1 MCGIVGITSTKN
13 VSTSI
18 LNSLRK
24 LEYRGYDSAGI
35 ATLERGII
43 KEVKCEGRVDVL
55 ENNLSKQKIDGNIG
69 IGHVRWAT
77 HGVPSTVNAHPH
89 SSDKVS
95 VVHNGIIENSTIL
108 KKLLI
113 NKGYV
118 FKSQTDTEVIVHL
131 ITDYLKKNNLKNSII
146 KMLKKVHGSFAL
158 GIIFQD
164 QPDLIVGA
172 RRGSP
177 LAVGYGPNE
186 NYLGSDS
193 YALKSMTNK
202 VTYLGDSEFCI
213 IKKDG
218 VEFFDEEG
226 NKINKKVLELSKND
240 NQYEKGDY
248 KHFMAKEIDE
258 QPTTIKNCVNEYINK
273 ISNSIN
279 IYNFP
284 WKDKD
289 ISSILLIGCGTAYH
303 SCLMAKYWFE
313 QITSLDVNVDI
324 ASEFRY
330 RKNRFK
336 KDCLYIFVSQ
346 SGETADTYAALDL
359 CNKNKVKTCSI
370 VNVVESS
377 IARDSKF
384 VLPIHC
390 GPEIGVA
397 STKAFLGQMLVLYI
411 LCIKLAYER
420 RDIDKNIFSLKVKS
434 LLELSKNVK
443 KTLLTEDQI
452 QLVCKSFVDAKGSMF
467 LGRGFSYPIALEGA
481 LKLKELAYV
490 HAEGYPA
497 GEMKHGPLALIE
509 DGMPV
514 VVLAPRDEY
523 FKKTISNM
531 QEVIARGAKVLLITN
546 KSKNE
551 VVHENIWQSIEV
563 ENTNDDLLPFL
574 ITIPLQK
581 LAYHSA
587 LNKGYDIDKP
597 RNLAKSVTV
606 E

>member
-1 MCGIVGITSTKN
+1 MCGIIGITSNKL
-13 VSTSI
+13 VSSPI
-18 LNSLRK
+18 INSLKK

-35 ATLERGII
+35 ATIDAGFI
-43 KEVKCEGRVDVL
+43 KEVKWEGRVESL
-55 ENNLSKQKIDGNIG
+55 EEAVSKSKLTGNVG

-77 HGVPSTVNAHPH
+77 HGIPNTINAHPH
-89 SSDKVS
+89 SSENVS
-95 VVHNGIIENSTIL
+95 VVHNGIIENSTLL
-108 KKLLI
+108 KKFLV
-113 NKGYV
+113 NKGHK

-131 ITDYLKKNNLKNSII
+131 ITEYLKKDKLKDAII
-146 KMLKKVHGSFAL
+146 KVLKKLHGSFAL
-158 GIIFQD
+158 GIIFKD
-164 QPDLIVGA
+164 NPNLIIGA

-177 LAVGYGPNE
+177 LAVGYGPGE

-202 VTYLGDSEFCI
+202 ISYLNDGEFCI
-213 IKKDG
+213 IKKDN
-218 VEFFDEEG
+218 VEFFNQSG
-226 NKINKKVLELSKND
+226 KKINKKILLLSSDEQN
-240 NQYEKGDY
+240 YEKGDY

-258 QPTTIKNCVNEYINK
+258 QPNTIKNCVNEYIDKINK
-273 ISNSIN
+273 DINIFNFPFKEKEINSIT
-279 IYNFP
+279 
-284 WKDKD
+284 
-289 ISSILLIGCGTAYH
+289 LIGCGTAYH
-303 SCLMAKYWFE
+303 SCIIAKYWFE
-313 QITSLDVNVDI
+313 QLTSFDVSVDI

-330 RKNRFK
+330 RKNKFK
-336 KDCLYIFVSQ
+336 KDCLYVFVSQ

-359 CNKNKVKTCSI
+359 CNKNKMKTCSV
-370 VNVVESS
+370 VNVIESS

-411 LCIKLAYER
+411 LCLKLAQKR
-420 RDIDKNIFSLKVKS
+420 KDISKKDYLIRIKKLFSLAELVKKS
-434 LLELSKNVK
+434 LM
-443 KTLLTEDQI
+443 TEDKI
-452 QLVCKSFVDAKGSMF
+452 QSICSSFIDAKGSMF
-467 LGRGFSYPIALEGA
+467 LGRGYSFPIALEGA

-514 VVLAPRDEY
+514 VVIAPRDQHY
-523 FKKTISNM
+523 KKTISNM

-546 KSKNE
+546 KSKDE
-551 VVHENIWQSIEV
+551 VYSENIWETIEV
-563 ENTNDDLLPFL
+563 ENTNDDLFPFL
-574 ITIPLQK
+574 VTIPLQK
-581 LAYHSA
+581 LAYYSA
-587 LNKGYDIDKP
+587 LKKGYDIDKP

>member
-1 MCGIVGITSTKN
+1 MCGIIGINSNKQVTA
-13 VSTSI
+13 SI
-18 LNSLRK
+18 INSLKK
-24 LEYRGYDSAGI
+24 LEYRGYDSAGL
-35 ATLERGII
+35 ATLSNGLINEI
-43 KEVKCEGRVDVL
+43 KTEGRVDKL
-55 ENNLSKQKIDGNIG
+55 EKSLLLQNIEGSIG

-77 HGVPSTVNAHPH
+77 HGVPNSLNAHPH
-89 SSDKVS
+89 SSNNVS
-95 VVHNGIIENSTIL
+95 VVHNGIIENSTLL
-108 KKLLI
+108 KKFLI
-113 NKGYV
+113 GKGHK

-131 ITDYLKKNNLKNSII
+131 ITEHLKTDNYVDAIKKTLK
-146 KMLKKVHGSFAL
+146 LLHGSFAL
-158 GIIFQD
+158 GILFKD
-164 QPDLIVGA
+164 EPDLIVGA

-202 VTYLGDSEFCI
+202 ISYLNDGEFCI
-213 IKKDG
+213 LKKNN
-218 VEFFDEEG
+218 VEFFDEKG
-226 NKINKKVLELSKND
+226 NKVNKEILELSTEETSYD
-240 NQYEKGDY
+240 KGDY
-248 KHFMAKEIDE
+248 KHFMAKEIEE
-258 QPTTIKNCVNEYINK
+258 QPQTIKNCVNEYIDKINK
-273 ISNSIN
+273 DIN
-279 IYNFP
+279 LLSFP
-284 WKDKD
+284 WKKNE
-289 ISSILLIGCGTAYH
+289 ISSITLIGCGTAHH
-303 SCLMAKYWFE
+303 SCLMAKHWFE
-313 QITSLDVNVDI
+313 QLTNLDVYVDI

-330 RKNRFK
+330 RNNRFK
-336 KDCLYIFVSQ
+336 KDNLYIFVSQ

-359 CNKNKVKTCSI
+359 CNKNSMKTCSV

-377 IARDSKF
+377 IARDSNF

-411 LCIKLAYER
+411 
-420 RDIDKNIFSLKVKS
+420 FSLKLSFMRNDINKESYLKKIKS
-434 LLELSKNVK
+434 LLNLSELVK
-443 KTLLTEDQI
+443 KTLNTETQV
-452 QLVCKSFVDAKGSMF
+452 QSACNSFVDAKGSMF
-467 LGRGFSYPIALEGA
+467 LGRGSSFPIALEGA
-481 LKLKELAYV
+481 LKLKELAYI

-514 VVLAPRDEY
+514 VVIAPRDNY
-523 FKKTISNM
+523 YNKTISNM

-546 KSKNE
+546 KSTDE
-551 VVHENIWQSIEV
+551 VLSENIWQKIEV
-563 ENTNDDLLPFL
+563 ENTDEDLLPFL

-587 LNKGYDIDKP
+587 LKKGYDIDKP

>member
-1 MCGIVGITSTKN
+1 MCGIIGITSSKP
-13 VSTSI
+13 VSSAI
-18 LNSLRK
+18 INSLRK
-24 LEYRGYDSAGI
+24 LEYRGYDSAGL
-35 ATLERGII
+35 ATLSDGMIN
-43 KEVKCEGRVDVL
+43 EVKSEGRVDNL
-55 ENNLSKQKIDGNIG
+55 EKNLAIKNMSGSVG

-77 HGVPSTVNAHPH
+77 HGIPNTINAHPH
-89 SSDKVS
+89 SSESVS
-95 VVHNGIIENSTIL
+95 IVHNGIIENSTIL
-108 KKLLI
+108 KKYLI
-113 NKGYV
+113 SKGHT

-131 ITDYLKKNNLKNSII
+131 ITEYLKENNLKDSII
-146 KMLKKVHGSFAL
+146 KMLKQLHGSFAL
-158 GIIFQD
+158 GIIFKD
-164 QPDLIVGA
+164 QPDLIIGA

-202 VTYLGDSEFCI
+202 ISYLNDGEFCI
-213 IKKDG
+213 LKKDQ
-218 VEFFDEEG
+218 VEFFDENG
-226 NKINKKVLELSKND
+226 TKVNKKVLELSSKEQD
-240 NQYEKGDY
+240 YEKGDF
-248 KHFMAKEIDE
+248 KHFMAKEIEE
-258 QPTTIKNCVNEYINK
+258 QPTTLKNCIKEYVNNIN
-273 ISNSIN
+273 NDIN
-279 IYNFP
+279 IFNIP
-284 WKDKD
+284 WDLKE
-289 ISSILLIGCGTAYH
+289 ISSITLIGCGTAYH
-303 SCLMAKYWFE
+303 SCMMAKYWFE
-313 QITSLDVNVDI
+313 ELTNLDITIDI

-336 KDCLYIFVSQ
+336 KDNLYIFVSQ

-359 CNKNKVKTCSI
+359 CNKNKMKTCSI
-370 VNVVESS
+370 VNVIESS

-397 STKAFLGQMLVLYI
+397 STKAFLGQMMVLYI
-411 LCIKLAYER
+411 FALKIAFLNKDLVKEIYIGKIRDLKILPKLIE
-420 RDIDKNIFSLKVKS
+420 
-434 LLELSKNVK
+434 
-443 KTLLTEDQI
+443 KTLLTENKI
-452 QLVCKSFVDAKGSMF
+452 QTVSSTFTDAKGSMF

-514 VVLAPRDEY
+514 VVLAPRDNY
-523 FKKTISNM
+523 YQKTISNM

-546 KSKNE
+546 KSKDE
-551 VVHENIWQSIEV
+551 VVSENIWETIEV
-563 ENTNDDLLPFL
+563 ENANNDLLPFL
-574 ITIPLQK
+574 LTIPLQK
-581 LAYHSA
+581 LAYYSA
-587 LNKGYDIDKP
+587 LKKGYDIDKP

>member
-1 MCGIVGITSTKN
+1 MCGIIGITSSKP
-13 VSTSI
+13 VSSSI
-18 LNSLRK
+18 INSLRK
-24 LEYRGYDSAGI
+24 LEYRGYDSAGL
-35 ATLERGII
+35 ATLSGGII
-43 KEVKCEGRVDVL
+43 NEVKSEGRVESL
-55 ENNLSKQKIDGNIG
+55 EKNLAIKNMLGSVG

-77 HGVPSTVNAHPH
+77 HGAPNTVNAHPH
-89 SSDKVS
+89 SSESVS
-95 VVHNGIIENSTIL
+95 IVHNGIIENSTIL
-108 KKLLI
+108 KKYLI
-113 NKGYV
+113 SKGHI

-131 ITDYLKKNNLKNSII
+131 ITEYLKENNLKDSIV
-146 KMLKKVHGSFAL
+146 KMLKQLHGSFAL
-158 GIIFQD
+158 GIIFKD

-177 LAVGYGPNE
+177 LAVGYGPDE

-202 VTYLGDSEFCI
+202 ISYLNDGEFCI
-213 IKKDG
+213 LKKDQ
-218 VEFFDEEG
+218 VEFFDENG
-226 NKINKKVLELSKND
+226 TKVNKKVLQLSNKEQD
-240 NQYEKGDY
+240 YEKGDF
-248 KHFMAKEIDE
+248 KHFMAKEIEE
-258 QPTTIKNCVNEYINK
+258 QPTTLKNCIKEYVDTIN
-273 ISNSIN
+273 NDIN
-279 IYNFP
+279 IFNIP
-284 WKDKD
+284 WDSKE
-289 ISSILLIGCGTAYH
+289 ISSITLIGCGTAYH
-303 SCLMAKYWFE
+303 SCLIAKYWFE
-313 QITSLDVNVDI
+313 ELTKLDVTIDI

-336 KDCLYIFVSQ
+336 KDNLYIFVSQ

-359 CNKNKVKTCSI
+359 CNKNNMKTCSV
-370 VNVVESS
+370 VNVIESS

-397 STKAFLGQMLVLYI
+397 STKAFLGQMMVLYI
-411 LCIKLAYER
+411 FALKLAFLKK
-420 RDIDKNIFSLKVKS
+420 DLDKEIYINKIKDLKTLPKLVK
-434 LLELSKNVK
+434 E
-443 KTLLTEDQI
+443 TLLTESKI
-452 QLVCKSFVDAKGSMF
+452 QTISSTFTDAKGSMF

-514 VVLAPRDEY
+514 VVLAPRDKY
-523 FKKTISNM
+523 YQKTISNM

-546 KSKNE
+546 KSKDE
-551 VVHENIWQSIEV
+551 VVSENIWETIEV
-563 ENTNDDLLPFL
+563 ESTNDDLLPFL
-574 ITIPLQK
+574 LTIPLQK
-581 LAYHSA
+581 LAYYSA
-587 LNKGYDIDKP
+587 LKKGYDIDKP